1 MKRKIGMIV
10 VIVSLFCMILYQ
22 IPQPSNDR
30 DWTIDQQQIPR
41 VKLEGDRVLIE
52 NVRDFQYQSTTDY
65 ERRFVT
71 RQFSLSK
78 VRTVDFVLSQFAEWR
93 GMAHAFLTF
102 GYEVEGSS
110 TLEYLAISVEIRKEK
125 GEEYSPVWG
134 MFKQYELAY
143 VIATETDVIQLRTHH
158 RQEPIYLYPIQVEE
172 YYTQQPLK
180 SMLQQAHQLEDTP
193 EFYHTVNNS
202 CMSNIAKHVNRIQ
215 PDLLPFG
222 MSTVFPGF
230 ADDIALERNLLSTD
244 VENIELVRENYRI
257 NERALNNMDSQPFS
271 QRIRME

>member
-1 MKRKIGMIV
+1 MKRKIGMMV
-10 VIVSLFCMILYQ
+10 VVVLVLCLILYQ
-22 IPQPSNDR
+22 IPQPSNTR

-41 VKLEGDRVLIE
+41 VTIDGDGVTIE
-52 NVRDFQYQSTTDY
+52 NVRDFQYRSPTDY

-102 GYEVEGSS
+102 GYEVEGRSE
-110 TLEYLAISVEIRKEK
+110 LEYLAISVEIRKEK
-125 GEEYSPVWG
+125 GEEYSPILG
-134 MFKQYELAY
+134 MLKHYELAY

-172 YYTQQPLK
+172 HYAQQLLK
-180 SMLQQAHQLEDTP
+180 SMLQQTHQLEDTP
-193 EFYHTVNNS
+193 EFYNTVSNS

-215 PDLLPFG
+215 PDLVPFG
-222 MSTVFPGF
+222 MGTVFPGF

-244 VENIELVRENYRI
+244 VEDIELVREHYRI
-257 NERALNNMDSQPFS
+257 NERALKDMDGQSFS

>member
-10 VIVSLFCMILYQ
+10 VLILVVFVILYQ

-41 VKLEGDRVLIE
+41 VKLEGDGVTIE
-52 NVRDFQYQSTTDY
+52 NVRDFQYRSPTDY

-71 RQFSLSK
+71 RKFSLSK

-102 GYEVEGSS
+102 GYEVEGGSE
-110 TLEYLAISVEIRKEK
+110 LEYLAISVEIRKEK
-125 GEEYSPVWG
+125 GEEYSPVLG

-172 YYTQQPLK
+172 HYVQQLLK
-180 SMLQQAHQLEDTP
+180 SMLQQTHQLEDTP

-202 CMSNIAKHVNRIQ
+202 CMSNIAKHVNLIQ
-215 PDLLPFG
+215 PDLVPFG
-222 MSTVFPGF
+222 MGTVFPGF

-244 VENIELVRENYRI
+244 VEDIELVREHYRI
-257 NERALNNMDSQPFS
+257 NERALEDMDGQSFS
-271 QRIRME
+271 QRIRIE

>member
-10 VIVSLFCMILYQ
+10 VLILVVFVILYQ
-22 IPQPSNDR
+22 IPQPSNAR

-41 VKLEGDRVLIE
+41 VKLEGDRVTIE
-52 NVRDFQYQSTTDY
+52 NVRDFQYRSPTDY

-102 GYEVEGSS
+102 GYEVEGRSE
-110 TLEYLAISVEIRKEK
+110 LEYLAISVEIRKEK
-125 GEEYSPVWG
+125 GEEYSPVLG

-158 RQEPIYLYPIQVEE
+158 RQEPIYLYPIHVEE
-172 YYTQQPLK
+172 HYVQQLLK
-180 SMLQQAHQLEDTP
+180 SMLQQTHQLEDTP

-202 CMSNIAKHVNRIQ
+202 CMSNIAKHVNRIH
-215 PDLLPFG
+215 PDLVPFG
-222 MSTVFPGF
+222 MGTVFPGF

-244 VENIELVRENYRI
+244 VEDIELVREHYRI
-257 NERALNNMDSQPFS
+257 NERALKDMDGQSFS

>member
-10 VIVSLFCMILYQ
+10 VLILVVFVILYQ

-41 VKLEGDRVLIE
+41 VKLEGDRVSIE
-52 NVRDFQYQSTTDY
+52 NVRDFQYRSPTDY

-78 VRTVDFVLSQFAEWR
+78 VRTVDFVLSQYAEWR

-102 GYEVEGSS
+102 GYEVEGGSE
-110 TLEYLAISVEIRKEK
+110 LEYLAISVEIRKEK
-125 GEEYSPVWG
+125 GEEYSPVLG

-172 YYTQQPLK
+172 HYVQQLLK
-180 SMLQQAHQLEDTP
+180 SMLQQTHQLEDTP

-202 CMSNIAKHVNRIQ
+202 CMSNIAKHVNLIQ
-215 PDLLPFG
+215 PDLVPFG
-222 MSTVFPGF
+222 MGTVFPGF
-230 ADDIALERNLLSTD
+230 ADDIVLERNLLSTD
-244 VENIELVRENYRI
+244 VEDIELVREYYRI
-257 NERALNNMDSQPFS
+257 NERALKSIEGQSFS
-271 QRIRME
+271 QRIRIE